1 MLEEDDGDNDD
12 RPKEK
17 KMKRV
22 ELNTKIWSIS
32 RTHDR
37 WNSQSAYDKICK
49 EFGFIR
55 KFIALFIAIFKT
67 NMIDS
72 SCNARAVMRFSSLI
86 KDKLKEDG
94 DFIQGMSCCFFLC
107 VVFFFL
113 SPFFVLSIIKND
125 INIDFCVFCLSF

>member
-1 MLEEDDGDNDD
+1 MLEEDDRDDDN

-17 KMKRV
+17 KMKRI
-22 ELNTKIWSIS
+22 ELNTKIRSIS
-32 RTHDR
+32 RMHDR

-55 KFIALFIAIFKT
+55 KFIALLIAIFKT

-72 SCNARAVMRFSSLI
+72 SCDAKAIMRFSSLI

-94 DFIQGMSCCFFLC
+94 DIIQGMSRFFC
-107 VVFFFL
+107 VVFF
-113 SPFFVLSIIKND
+113 
-125 INIDFCVFCLSF
+125 LSFPIFRVIDHQK